1 MSTLENLEG
10 DQQQDIIEVKKLD
23 SLVFKNLEGIK
34 VDVEV
39 YETNVINRAL
49 KTINEHL
56 KWIVVKFNSLYTKT
70 TSVKDWSVK
79 RDLK

>member
-39 YETNVINRAL
+39 HETNVINRAL

-56 KWIVVKFNSLYTKT
+56 QWIVVKFNSLYTKT
-70 TSVKDWSVK
+70 TSVEDWSVK